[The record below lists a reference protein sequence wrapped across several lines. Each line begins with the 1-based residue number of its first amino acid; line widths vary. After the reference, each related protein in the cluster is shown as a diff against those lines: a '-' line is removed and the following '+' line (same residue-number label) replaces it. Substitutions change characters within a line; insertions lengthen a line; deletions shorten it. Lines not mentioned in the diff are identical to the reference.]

1 MSHFKMVASRQGAG
15 PRGPVGALDLALLG
29 KGKGGQPA
37 AGGRAEGMAAT
48 RRAGILSAT
57 RL

>member
-1 MSHFKMVASRQGAG
+1 MVAGRQGAD
-15 PRGPVGALDLALLG
+15 PRGPVGALVGDLALLQLG

-48 RRAGILSAT
+48 RRADILSAT